1 MARKKAYT
9 DALYKQVG
17 LFVKENNHLNKYEV
31 ADLFG
36 VDPKLIWKIAHAC
49 GVKLA
54 FAPRTKPN
62 DKLLQYETFI
72 RENSH
77 LTVKE
82 IAKELN
88 ESTRYVFHL
97 VYTRNLIVK
106 RERPYKR
113 RIVENVESEFLTIKA
128 GENWLI

>member
-1 MARKKAYT
+1 MARRKAYI

-36 VDPKLIWKIAHAC
+36 LDPKLIWKIAHAC

-54 FAPRTKPN
+54 FPPRTKCN
-62 DKLLQYETFI
+62 EKNLRCEKFI

-77 LTVKE
+77 LTIKE
-82 IAKELN
+82 IATELN
-88 ESTRYVFHL
+88 ESTRYIFHL
-97 VYTRNLIVK
+97 VYTRNLVVM
-106 RERPYKR
+106 RERTYNR
-113 RIVENVESEFLTIKA
+113 RKVEKIESEFLTIKA